1 MIRVFF
7 FKSTSHD
14 TKVAGTT
21 GVTSVICF
29 VFVVKKIYVV
39 SMRNVIETDTRTTL
53 QDIADHCG
61 LSRSTVARVL
71 NGNAGNFRIAVKTIE
86 RVQRTAKMLNY
97 RPNRLA
103 RAVANRRTHLIGIS
117 VPDFSIEDTEKEL
130 DMANGHRIMGLII
143 STITQHPLFEGY
155 DLVAHPRIEYKNR
168 SFTENDM
175 KRDLLDGMIYST
187 PSEKHQEFIKAIN
200 AEIPLILMGDI
211 PELHNDILCVDIN
224 NRKMAQQATEHLLSI
239 GRKNIMVLIPDTV
252 FSTCCIQDRLNGYHD
267 ALLAAGLKDNPD
279 LVRIIRSDEKSIA
292 EFIASCHSLESVDAL
307 LCLTDSL
314 ALFCMEPLRKRG
326 YKIPEDVALMGFG
339 GNNLINKNADQLS
352 TVQTPF
358 HTMAYEAAGK
368 LLEVIEGK
376 TPYTPGLHEV
386 QAELL
391 IRSSTVKG

>member
-1 MIRVFF
+1 MSNII
-7 FKSTSHD
+7 D
-14 TKVAGTT
+14 TD
-21 GVTSVICF
+21 
-29 VFVVKKIYVV
+29 
-39 SMRNVIETDTRTTL
+39 NRTTL

-71 NGNAGNFRIAVKTIE
+71 NGNSGNFRIAAKTIKNVE
-86 RVQRTAKMLNY
+86 RTAKVLNY

-117 VPDFSIEDTEKEL
+117 VPDYWMEETEKEL
-130 DMANGHRIMGLII
+130 DMANGHRVMGLII

-200 AEIPLILMGDI
+200 SEIPLILMGDI
-211 PELHNDILCVDIN
+211 PKLHNDIMCVDIN
-224 NRKMAQQATEHLLSI
+224 NRKMAQQATEHLLSL

-252 FSTCCIQDRLNGYHD
+252 FSTCCIQDRLNGYRD

-279 LVRIIRSDEKSIA
+279 LIRIIRSDEKSIA
-292 EFIASCHSLESVDAL
+292 EFIASCHSLDSVDAL

-314 ALFCMEPLRKRG
+314 ALFCMDPLRERG
-326 YKIPEDVALMGFG
+326 YQIPEDIALMGFG

-352 TVQTPF
+352 TVQIPF
-358 HTMAYEAAGK
+358 RTMAHKAIGK
-368 LLEVIEGK
+368 LLNVIEGK
-376 TPYTPGLHEV
+376 APYTPGLHEV
-386 QAELL
+386 QTELI
-391 IRSSTVKG
+391 IRNSTVKCE